1 MKRKTKGEIQMKLKE
16 LQANQAETMSLL
28 LTAIEER
35 TGKNNNKY
43 LTLTLSDGED
53 TITGNLWQTAKE
65 NFIAKIGD
73 VLSIRLEARLYNE
86 KLSYVIN
93 GYSVTNEDPSD
104 YIVKAPIPSEQ
115 MYEVI
120 LRCAHNLGIYA
131 AVVECILED
140 NKEKLLTWG
149 AGKKIHHNIRGGLLY
164 HIYRMLQ
171 ASGSISKIYGE
182 SVDKNLLFAGIIL
195 HDIGKVKELETN
207 FLGAT
212 DYTTDGVL
220 FGHLFLGAEMIGQYA
235 KDLLPEKETNLLK
248 HMVVSHHGQLDM
260 GAITT
265 PAIPEAMILNCL
277 DNLDARM
284 YQFEETRKGM
294 SPDTV
299 SERIFGLD
307 SRVYKP

>member
-1 MKRKTKGEIQMKLKE
+1 MHNENERRNKMKLKE

-35 TGKNNNKY
+35 TGKNGNKY

-53 TITGNLWQTAKE
+53 TITGNLWQTSKE

-131 AVVECILED
+131 AVVEYILED
-140 NKEKLLTWG
+140 NKEKLLT
-149 AGKKIHHNIRGGLLY
+149 
-164 HIYRMLQ
+164 
-171 ASGSISKIYGE
+171 
-182 SVDKNLLFAGIIL
+182 
-195 HDIGKVKELETN
+195 
-207 FLGAT
+207 
-212 DYTTDGVL
+212 
-220 FGHLFLGAEMIGQYA
+220 
-235 KDLLPEKETNLLK
+235 
-248 HMVVSHHGQLDM
+248 
-260 GAITT
+260 
-265 PAIPEAMILNCL
+265 
-277 DNLDARM
+277 
-284 YQFEETRKGM
+284 
-294 SPDTV
+294 
-299 SERIFGLD
+299 
-307 SRVYKP
+307 